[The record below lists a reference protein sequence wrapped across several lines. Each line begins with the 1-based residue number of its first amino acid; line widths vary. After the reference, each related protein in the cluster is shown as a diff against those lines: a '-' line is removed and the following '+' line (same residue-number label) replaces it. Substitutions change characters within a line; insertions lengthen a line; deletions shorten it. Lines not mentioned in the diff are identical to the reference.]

1 MKDASYQRHDIYM
14 PYLFTTA
21 ARFRSFFLLIFI
33 SWRTSGLWGLV
44 VSLQCGLVAF
54 GWYFDAKLLLLYSTC
69 NKVHHWWLSSLVKAE
84 NLRLWLTTCFE
95 HWFGSKN
102 HYFMILLY
110 PVPAWIGVGKLWVT
124 DHVSIKMECINTP
137 ISIRVL
143 KNDVTN
149 IWIFEILC

>member
-1 MKDASYQRHDIYM
+1 MRDASYQRHDIYM
-14 PYLFTTA
+14 PYLFTAA

-33 SWRTSGLWGLV
+33 SRRTSVHLWGLV

-54 GWYFDAKLLLLYSTC
+54 GWYFDAKLLLLHMQQGS
-69 NKVHHWWLSSLVKAE
+69 WLSSLVKAE

-95 HWFGSKN
+95 HWFASKN

-110 PVPAWIGVGKLWVT
+110 LVPAWIGFVKLWVT

-137 ISIRVL
+137 ISIRVQ
-143 KNDVTN
+143 KCDVTN
-149 IWIFEILC
+149 IWIFEILY